1 MLRYLCRRNFKIYF
15 IMRNNTDNVAK
26 YLAKGIPSAINADEY
41 EYHEL
46 VRLAK
51 LARTCE
57 TELTVSVGIKTMPET
72 IEDMAHDG
80 KEFIRLD
87 WRR

>member
-1 MLRYLCRRNFKIYF
+1 MQAKFQKQI
-15 IMRNNTDNVAK
+15 IMRNNTDNVVK

-51 LARTCE
+51 LARSCE
-57 TELTVSVGIKTMPET
+57 TALTVSVGIRTMPET
-72 IEDMAHDG
+72 IEDMARDG

-87 WRR
+87 WRQ